1 MERRDLIK
9 TAFLSVL
16 AGGAVATG
24 VGCRTDG
31 DGVSADLNT
40 DLDGK
45 DALYGRTPEEIER
58 DAKVR
63 AEEFLTE
70 GELNDLAVLVDLIL
84 PATATA
90 GSATEAG
97 VVDFIEF
104 IVKDIPS
111 HQLPIRGGMM
121 WVNSEAQRRFAN
133 RFAQL
138 APAQQRD
145 LLDDLAYPDP
155 NNERPDLAPGIQF
168 FDRLR
173 NLTLTGY
180 YTSKMGI
187 EDLGYTGNFPNV
199 WDGVPQ
205 SVLDKHGVAY
215 EAAWLKK
222 CVDQSQREVTAQWD
236 EAGNLLT

>member
-9 TAFLSVL
+9 TVFLGAL
-16 AGGAVATG
+16 AGTAATTG
-24 VGCRTDG
+24 IGCRTEG
-31 DGVSADLNT
+31 EAGTDLNT

-45 DALYGRTPEEIER
+45 DALYGRTPEELER
-58 DAKVR
+58 DEKVR
-63 AEEFLTE
+63 AEEYLTE
-70 GELNDLAVLVDLIL
+70 GELEDLAVLVDLIL

-90 GSATEAG
+90 GSATDAG
-97 VVDFIEF
+97 VVDFLEF

-111 HQLPIRGGMM
+111 HQLPIRGGTM
-121 WVNSEAQRRFAN
+121 WINSEAQRRFAN

-138 APAQQRD
+138 QPAQQKEI
-145 LLDDLAYPDP
+145 LDDIAFPDP
-155 NNERPDLAPGIQF
+155 NDERPAMAPGIKYF
-168 FDRLR
+168 NHLR

-180 YTSKMGI
+180 YTSKMGV

-205 SVLDKHGVAY
+205 SVLDKHGLAY
-215 EAAWLKK
+215 EADWLAK
-222 CVDQSQREVTAQWD
+222 CVDQSQREVIAEWD